1 MVSRNSRAWDRT
13 GFFFLFSFFPSFM
26 LPSFKLIY
34 SVRPEKYEKLM
45 AESGVEE
52 DFSRS

>member
-13 GFFFLFSFFPSFM
+13 GFFFLFSFFPSLM